1 MMNEFDAEV
10 ERLEGLIKDDKDP
23 NRLEVAI
30 LEGLKSTVVREIL
43 DPLFAKGVTFRRAR
57 LQPAGTLGNVVQF
70 EILTEW
76 AEGKGGGA
84 PAPHVGVVCEV
95 TPPRVI
101 TAQVGY
107 RPNRAEALGPEPA
120 GATPVALQD
129 LRTVSATEAKK
140 YQQEADA
147 ALQAFLQRSHLYEP
161 VKTAIW
167 NAQQNGHFYA
177 GTAQGLT
184 CGTHCKGAFC
194 TDMTAD
200 DFDDPG

>member
-1 MMNEFDAEV
+1 MTKEFEAEV
-10 ERLEGLIKDDKDP
+10 ARLEGLIKEEKNP
-23 NRLEVAI
+23 NPLEVAI
-30 LEGLKSTVVREIL
+30 LEGLKSRVVRDVL
-43 DPLFAKGVTFRRAR
+43 DPLFEKGVVFRRAR

-76 AEGKGGGA
+76 AEGKGGGT
-84 PAPHVGVVCEV
+84 PAPHIGVVCEV

-101 TAQVGY
+101 TAQTGY
-107 RPNRAEALGPEPA
+107 RQTRAEALGPEPA
-120 GATPVALQD
+120 GATPVALRH

-140 YQQEADA
+140 YQREADS
-147 ALQAFLQRSHLYEP
+147 ALQDFLTREQLYEA
-161 VKTAIW
+161 VETAIRT
-167 NAQQNGHFYA
+167 AQQNGHFYA

-194 TDMTAD
+194 TDMTSD